1 MYIEHSIGKLSK
13 NQISKLLNGHSIRI
27 KHGNAHKL
35 SLSAEQNKK
44 LMKAMKAQKGMTITL
59 DPFQIETHQHLRGPP
74 KKSVKMAGS
83 GLLDGIVYAAASS
96 MLAEDDK
103 KKKKHKK
110 GKGGFVGALK
120 DAGKEAL
127 GAATDRAVGAIN
139 GSDPQYKQSEDESL
153 EGSGMIK
160 KRPEEMSGG
169 AMDLYEK
176 NQRKTLRKMV
186 ANGYHYFPPT
196 NYETFLRA
204 LRMGFS
210 DANGNYLTAPPTEK
224 QKREIDAKIKQYE
237 LRVGRGLQGKG
248 GFVGALK
255 DAGKEALGAATDRAV
270 GAIKGSDP
278 QYNQSEDMEGGKIN
292 RRKKFDQWFKSI
304 GSKFKTLNH
313 NLQPVKRAASDR
325 AASYITHYNNP
336 TAYLN
341 DAANAFDESNLDT
354 AISVGK
360 KVNKMRKP
368 KAVIVPELQMAIAEP
383 VDLGANLPDV
393 PSYSTSYDMFGNPI
407 EDHSKDTFYTGTGM
421 KKRGRPKKPVA
432 KKPVGRPKKP
442 VAKKPVGRPKKVVPK
457 KRGRPKKGGALYPA
471 GSVGSGNNGSPG
483 GSKAK
488 YGNMN
493 KGHKFNRYRD
503 NHDMFGNRTNFDSR
517 RNKKEKPVV
526 YRDDMGREIS
536 REEYIA
542 METRKKYGNRGGAL
556 YPAGYSAESSI
567 PVYSV

>member
-74 KKSVKMAGS
+74 SKSVKMAGS

-110 GKGGFVGALK
+110 
-120 DAGKEAL
+120 
-127 GAATDRAVGAIN
+127 
-139 GSDPQYKQSEDESL
+139 
-153 EGSGMIK
+153 
-160 KRPEEMSGG
+160 
-169 AMDLYEK
+169 
-176 NQRKTLRKMV
+176 
-186 ANGYHYFPPT
+186 
-196 NYETFLRA
+196 
-204 LRMGFS
+204 
-210 DANGNYLTAPPTEK
+210 
-224 QKREIDAKIKQYE
+224 
-237 LRVGRGLQGKG
+237 GKG